1 MDDDDLF
8 WGPDGL
14 LWVARPASDMSQSR
28 GFSSY
33 AEAIFYA
40 SDRSA
45 ADRRAKLVEQDRR
58 EAEKILRSWI
68 ESKTG
73 VSDFERFTW
82 RASLLMGYLGDVLR
96 KELAPIFDIA
106 KKVFSVEEEDDGAE
120 AYQVAG

>member
-1 MDDDDLF
+1 MDDDDPF

-14 LWVARPASDMSQSR
+14 LWVARPANDMSQSV
-28 GFSSY
+28 GFSSF

-40 SDRSA
+40 HMRSA

>member
-1 MDDDDLF
+1 MDDDDPF

-14 LWVARPASDMSQSR
+14 LWVACPANDMSQSV

-58 EAEKILRSWI
+58 EAERILRSWI

-73 VSDFERFTW
+73 VSDFDRFTW
-82 RASLLMGYLGDVLR
+82 KASLLMGYLGDVLR

-106 KKVFSVEEEDDGAE
+106 KKVFSEKEEDDG
-120 AYQVAG
+120 